1 MSNDAAASRYAAV
14 EQYYD
19 EEPEREWA
27 RLDKDAYHR
36 LEYRTT
42 LHFLHAYLPPAPARI
57 LDCGGGPG
65 RYTVALAQEG
75 YRVSLLDL
83 SEKCLAF
90 ARGKAEELGVAGI
103 EAFVHA
109 SATSLPFPD
118 EQFDAV
124 LLAGPLYHLV
134 REEDRLA
141 AMRESLRV
149 LKPGGLVAAAIVPLM
164 GVFRAS
170 LEEFPEFITS
180 GDCLRFL
187 KRPYQEAGRD
197 FTGAFTTAYFGD
209 PLELEAQYEVLGAE
223 AITLVALEGLA
234 SSLNNGLNRLVE
246 EGSAETW
253 WQVHLATCTHPAIVG
268 SSEHTLYLGRK
279 RQDPGILS
287 SESNE
292 GCSS

>member
-1 MSNDAAASRYAAV
+1 MSGHAAAGDDAAV

-19 EEPEREWA
+19 EGAEREWA
-27 RLDKDAYHR
+27 RLGRDFYHM
-36 LEYRTT
+36 LEFRTT
-42 LHFLHAYLPPAPARI
+42 LHFLRAYLPPAPACI

-65 RYTVALAQEG
+65 RYAVALAQEG
-75 YRVSLLDL
+75 YRVTLLDL

-90 ARGKAEELGVAGI
+90 AKEKAVELGVCGI

-134 REEDRLA
+134 KEEDRLA
-141 AMRESLRV
+141 AMSESLRV
-149 LKPGGLVAAAIVPLM
+149 LKPGGLVAAAIVPLL

-170 LEEFPEFITS
+170 LVEFPEFITG
-180 GDCLRFL
+180 GDCLRYL
-187 KRPYQEAGRD
+187 GRPYQEAGRD

-223 AITLVALEGLA
+223 TITLVALEGLA
-234 SSLNNGLNRLVE
+234 SSLNGALNRLAE
-246 EGSAETW
+246 EGSGETW
-253 WQVHLATCTHPAIVG
+253 WQVHLATCTHPTIVG
-268 SSEHTLYLGRK
+268 SCEHTLYLGRK
-279 RQDPGILS
+279 RQDTEPSPPEI
-287 SESNE
+287 EE
-292 GCSS
+292 

>member
-1 MSNDAAASRYAAV
+1 MPEDVAADDYAAV

-19 EEPEREWA
+19 EGVEREWA
-27 RLDKDAYHR
+27 RLDKDYYHM

-42 LHFLHAYLPPAPARI
+42 LHFLHSYLPPAPARI

-65 RYTVALAQEG
+65 RYAVALAQEG
-75 YRVSLLDL
+75 YQVTLLDL

-90 ARGKAEELGVAGI
+90 AQKKAEELGVCGI

-149 LKPGGLVAAAIVPLM
+149 LKTGGLVAATIVPLL

-170 LEEFPEFITS
+170 LVEFPEFITG
-180 GDCLRFL
+180 GDCLRYL
-187 KRPYQEAGRD
+187 GRPYQEAGRD
-197 FTGAFTTAYFGD
+197 FTGSFTTAYFGD

-234 SSLNNGLNRLVE
+234 SSLNSNLNCLAE
-246 EGSAETW
+246 EGAGETW
-253 WQVHLATCTHPAIVG
+253 WQIHLNTCTHPAIVG
-268 SSEHTLYLGRK
+268 SCEHTLYLGRK
-279 RQDPGILS
+279 RQDIELS
-287 SESNE
+287 QPESDE
-292 GCSS
+292 GNSD

>member
-1 MSNDAAASRYAAV
+1 MPEHAAADYYAAV

-19 EEPEREWA
+19 EGAEREWA
-27 RLDKDAYHR
+27 RLGRDYYHM

-42 LHFLHAYLPPAPARI
+42 LHFLRAYLPPAPARI

-65 RYTVALAQEG
+65 RYSLALAQDG
-75 YRVSLLDL
+75 YRVTLLDL

-90 ARGKAEELGVAGI
+90 ARGKAEELGVSGI

-149 LKPGGLVAAAIVPLM
+149 LKPGGLVAAAIVSLL

-170 LEEFPEFITS
+170 LVEFPEFIS
-180 GDCLRFL
+180 GGDCLRYL
-187 KRPYQEAGRD
+187 VRPYQEAGRD

-223 AITLVALEGLA
+223 AVTLVALEGLA
-234 SSLNNGLNRLVE
+234 SSLNGGLNRLAE
-246 EGSAETW
+246 EGSGETW
-253 WQVHLATCTHPAIVG
+253 WQVHLATCTHPTIVG
-268 SSEHTLYLGRK
+268 SCEHILYLGRK
-279 RQDPGILS
+279 RQDPKIFPL
-287 SESNE
+287 ESDE
-292 GCSS
+292 GNSP

>member
-1 MSNDAAASRYAAV
+1 MPEDAAAGDSAAV

-19 EEPEREWA
+19 EGAEREWA
-27 RLDKDAYHR
+27 RLDKDYYHR

-42 LHFLHAYLPPAPARI
+42 LHFLRDYLPPAPAHI

-65 RYTVALAQEG
+65 RYAVALAQEG
-75 YRVSLLDL
+75 YRVTLLDL

-90 ARGKAEELGVAGI
+90 AKEKAAELGVSGI

-134 REEDRLA
+134 SEEDRLA

-149 LKPGGLVAAAIVPLM
+149 LKPGGLVAAAIVPLL
-164 GVFRAS
+164 GVFRAA
-170 LEEFPEFITS
+170 LAEFPEFIAS

-187 KRPYQEAGRD
+187 RRPFQEAGRD
-197 FTGAFTTAYFGD
+197 DTGLFTTAYFGD

-223 AITLVALEGLA
+223 VIALVALEGLA
-234 SSLNNGLNRLVE
+234 SSLNGGMNRLAE
-246 EGSAETW
+246 EGSGETW
-253 WQVHLATCTHPAIVG
+253 WQIHLDTCTHPAIVG
-268 SSEHTLYLGRK
+268 SCEHTLYLGRK
-279 RQDPGILS
+279 RQDTE
-287 SESNE
+287 ES
-292 GCSS
+292 GT

>member
-1 MSNDAAASRYAAV
+1 MSGHATAGDSAAV

-19 EEPEREWA
+19 DGAEREWE
-27 RLDKDAYHR
+27 RLGRDYYHM

-42 LHFLHAYLPPAPARI
+42 LHFLRAYLPPAPACI

-65 RYTVALAQEG
+65 RYAVALAQEG
-75 YRVSLLDL
+75 YRVTLLDL

-90 ARGKAEELGVAGI
+90 AKEKAVELGVCGI

-134 REEDRLA
+134 KEEDRLA
-141 AMRESLRV
+141 AMSESLRV
-149 LKPGGLVAAAIVPLM
+149 LKPGGLVAAAIVPLL

-170 LEEFPEFITS
+170 LVEFPEFITG
-180 GDCLRFL
+180 GDCLRYL
-187 KRPYQEAGRD
+187 GRPYQEAGRD

-223 AITLVALEGLA
+223 TITLVALEGLA
-234 SSLNNGLNRLVE
+234 SSLNGALNRLAE
-246 EGSAETW
+246 EGSGETW
-253 WQVHLATCTHPAIVG
+253 WQVHLATCTHPTIVG
-268 SSEHTLYLGRK
+268 SCEHTLYLGRK
-279 RQDPGILS
+279 RQDTEPSPPEI
-287 SESNE
+287 EE
-292 GCSS
+292 

>member
-1 MSNDAAASRYAAV
+1 MLDNAAV
-14 EQYYD
+14 ERYYD
-19 EEPEREWA
+19 EGREREWA
-27 RLDKDAYHR
+27 RLGRDFYHM

-42 LHFLHAYLPPAPARI
+42 LYFLRAYLPPAPARI

-65 RYTVALAQEG
+65 RYAIALAQEG
-75 YRVSLLDL
+75 YRVTLLDL

-90 ARGKAEELGVAGI
+90 AKEKAEELGVCGI

-149 LKPGGLVAAAIVPLM
+149 LKPDGLVAATIVPLL

-170 LEEFPEFITS
+170 LVEFPEFITS
-180 GDCLRFL
+180 GDALRFL
-187 KRPYQEAGRD
+187 ERPYQEEGRD
-197 FTGAFTTAYFGD
+197 YTGAFTTAYFGD

-223 AITLVALEGLA
+223 TITLVALEGLA
-234 SSLNNGLNRLVE
+234 GSLNGGLNRLAE
-246 EGSAETW
+246 EGSGETW
-253 WQVHLATCTHPAIVG
+253 WQIHLATCTHPTIVG
-268 SSEHTLYLGRK
+268 SCEHTLYLGRK
-279 RQDPGILS
+279 RQDNEASPRE
-287 SESNE
+287 SEEWNTD
-292 GCSS
+292 